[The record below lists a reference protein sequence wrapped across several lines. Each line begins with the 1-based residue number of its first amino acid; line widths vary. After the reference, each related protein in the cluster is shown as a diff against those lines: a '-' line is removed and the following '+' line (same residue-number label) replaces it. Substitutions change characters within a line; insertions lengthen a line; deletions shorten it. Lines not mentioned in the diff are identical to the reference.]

1 MFFATGIIISI
12 LFFPNSII
20 SSDVLTRDSA
30 LIGGEYLVNAVGGQ
44 YIHDVILSKRAALE
58 VNDLD
63 NDRFRFDVDY
73 REEMHPSIRP
83 LDHIYKA
90 NTALN
95 AKFRSLCYVPSLS
108 VTGMLE

>member
-1 MFFATGIIISI
+1 MQNGWIVLPLIFAIMFFVTGIIISI

-20 SSDVLTRDSA
+20 SSDVLTVDSA
-30 LIGGEYLVNAVGGQ
+30 LIGTGEYLVNAVGVQ
-44 YIHDVILSKRAALE
+44 YLHDKRASLE
-58 VNDLD
+58 VNDLE

-83 LDHIYKA
+83 LDHMYQA

-95 AKFRSLCYVPSLS
+95 AKFR
-108 VTGMLE
+108 